1 MSLVLPIYRAQAAGG
16 VHIAVARF
24 LDALFYFPSFL
35 EKLMLNKWTRG
46 FLAAVLG
53 LGLVG
58 TSLAE
63 ERGTKDEAVAMTSAA
78 VEHVKKVGREQAF
91 KDFTEDKATWTK
103 KDLYVMAYN
112 HEGTCIAHGANGKL
126 VGKNLINLKDA
137 DGKVLV
143 NGIFASVPYCVQ
155 LLEGPYIETN
165 SDVVAAFRPKSARRE
180 TLS

>member
-1 MSLVLPIYRAQAAGG
+1 MSLVLPIYRAQAADG

-78 VEHVKKVGREQAF
+78 KRRRHTAPKFAIRR
-91 KDFTEDKATWTK
+91 KALPSPAMTW
-103 KDLYVMAYN
+103 A
-112 HEGTCIAHGANGKL
+112 C
-126 VGKNLINLKDA
+126 
-137 DGKVLV
+137 
-143 NGIFASVPYCVQ
+143 
-155 LLEGPYIETN
+155 
-165 SDVVAAFRPKSARRE
+165 
-180 TLS
+180 